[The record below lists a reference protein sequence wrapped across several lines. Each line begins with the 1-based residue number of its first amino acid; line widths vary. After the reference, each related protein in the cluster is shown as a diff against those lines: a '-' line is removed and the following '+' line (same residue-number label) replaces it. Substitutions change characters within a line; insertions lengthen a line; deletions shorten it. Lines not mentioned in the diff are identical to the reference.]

1 MHRLPS
7 RYTVTRF
14 KVASWLMVLLSIL
27 LLATPGVLLHSL
39 VTSNTNLASLALG
52 LMAGTVAVGVMQ
64 WIVAARARCPLC
76 HAKSIARNGC
86 SKHRNARALFG
97 SYRLRVATS
106 IIFQN
111 KFRCP
116 YCGEST
122 AAKARDTSRRH

>member
-7 RYTVTRF
+7 QHAVTRF
-14 KVASWLMVLLSIL
+14 KVASWLIVLLFLL
-27 LLATPGVLLHSL
+27 LLATSGLLVHSL
-39 VTSNTNLASLALG
+39 VTADRELASLALG
-52 LMAGTVAVGVMQ
+52 LMGGTVAVGITQ
-64 WIVAARARCPLC
+64 WAVAIRARCPLC

-86 SKHRNARALFG
+86 SKHRNARALLG
-97 SYRLRVATS
+97 SYRLRVALS

-122 AAKARDTSRRH
+122 AAKARGR